1 MVPAGSDFGAALG
14 AARLGR
20 MAADELEVAEIKV
33 IMQKPAMTE
42 QIDPNKSLTDAYART
57 IARWRDLYR
66 AVKC

>member
-20 MAADELEVAEIKV
+20 MAADELDVAEITA
-33 IMQKPAMTE
+33 IMQKPAMAD
-42 QIDPNKSLTDAYART
+42 QIDPDKSLTNAYAGT

>member
-20 MAADELEVAEIKV
+20 MAADELEVAEIIA
-33 IMQKPAMTE
+33 IMQKPAMAE
-42 QIDPNKSLTDAYART
+42 QIDPDKSLTDAYAGT